1 MPVCVFTEPAELA
14 RHFFGEWWQREGQ
27 ENGADATR
35 PGGRA
40 RLVQNNWTDK
50 ENAMNYESVIRDFAE
65 RTRKNLR
72 TIEDLQAKGGEAYEV
87 TQLVNS
93 MLGLLVFP
101 RERFIDQI
109 PQTSLSDLEADGW
122 PVPKVVGDFPQARDL
137 RELIRYLRNAIAHFN
152 IEFIGEKIQSVRV
165 WNTKD
170 KRTTW
175 KAEIG
180 LKELRAIAERFT
192 DLLLANDRPTSC

>member
-1 MPVCVFTEPAELA
+1 
-14 RHFFGEWWQREGQ
+14 
-27 ENGADATR
+27 
-35 PGGRA
+35 
-40 RLVQNNWTDK
+40 
-50 ENAMNYESVIRDFAE
+50 MNYESVIRDFAE

-72 TIEDLQAKGGEAYEV
+72 AIEDLQAKGGEAYEV

-122 PVPKVVGDFPQARDL
+122 PVPKVVGDFPQAKRPSRADPL
-137 RELIRYLRNAIAHFN
+137 SPQCDRSLQYRIHWRKRSNLSGCGIR
-152 IEFIGEKIQSVRV
+152 KTS
-165 WNTKD
+165 
-170 KRTTW
+170 RTTW

>member
-1 MPVCVFTEPAELA
+1 
-14 RHFFGEWWQREGQ
+14 
-27 ENGADATR
+27 
-35 PGGRA
+35 
-40 RLVQNNWTDK
+40 
-50 ENAMNYESVIRDFAE
+50 MNYESVIRDFAE

-72 TIEDLQAKGGEAYEV
+72 AIEDLQAKGGEAYEV

-101 RERFIDQI
+101 RERFLDKI

-165 WNTKD
+165 WNTTKD

-180 LKELRAIAERFT
+180 LKELRAIA
-192 DLLLANDRPTSC
+192 DASQTSCSRMTGQQAVKTNARLR

>member
-1 MPVCVFTEPAELA
+1 
-14 RHFFGEWWQREGQ
+14 
-27 ENGADATR
+27 
-35 PGGRA
+35 
-40 RLVQNNWTDK
+40 
-50 ENAMNYESVIRDFAE
+50 MNYESVIRDFAE

-72 TIEDLQAKGGEAYEV
+72 AIEDLQAKGGEAYEV

-101 RERFIDQI
+101 RERFLDQI

-137 RELIRYLRNAIAHFN
+137 RELIRYLRNAIAHSN

-165 WNTKD
+165 WNTKN